1 MSKFEPVSLV
11 NLSKPE
17 QLQGRRKFPRR
28 NFDNKVGVLCAGK
41 YNVYGGLIIGEGGLS
56 IRSASMFESESAVLL
71 TFRIPGGSIILIR
84 ANVKNQFKLKT
95 DKNMNDVGMQFINLQ
110 FSDKRLIRTFVAARG
125 ESELINLD

>member
-1 MSKFEPVSLV
+1 MSKFEPISLV
-11 NLSKPE
+11 SVSKSE
-17 QLQGRRKFPRR
+17 QFQGRRKFPRR
-28 NFDNKVGVLCAGK
+28 NFDNKVGVLRAGI
-41 YNVYGGLIIGEGGLS
+41 YQVYDGLIIGEGGLS
-56 IRSASMFESESAVLL
+56 IRSATKFEIDSAVLL

-125 ESELINLD
+125 ESESIA